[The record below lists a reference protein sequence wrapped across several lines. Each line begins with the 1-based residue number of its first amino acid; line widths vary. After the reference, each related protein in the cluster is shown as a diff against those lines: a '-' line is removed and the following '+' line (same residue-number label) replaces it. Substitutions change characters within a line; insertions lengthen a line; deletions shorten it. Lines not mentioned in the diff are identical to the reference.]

1 MDKLEELI
9 MINRRVVVESE
20 QTKKTLD
27 LIDGPLFD
35 LWLEKVT
42 NGLFMTCMVIA
53 IPLFIYLFLWI
64 S

>member
-1 MDKLEELI
+1 